1 MLNTSRVP
9 QVERGTFT
17 CLSPSPQVEGS
28 LGPRGLKLN
37 LDNRDPVSPPNH
49 IFITTVN
56 RLLFMLQGWS
66 PGPPALS
73 RTPDSL

>member
-1 MLNTSRVP
+1 MVNMSRVP

-28 LGPRGLKLN
+28 LGPKGLKSN
-37 LDNRDPVSPPNH
+37 PDNRDPVSRPHH
-49 IFITTVN
+49 IFTTTVN
-56 RLLFMLQGWS
+56 RLLLQGWS
-66 PGPPALS
+66 PGSPVLS